1 MIAKYRTLPNTE
13 RDCMMNI
20 NSNLRNIGL
29 AALFGCVL
37 FPLLT
42 VKADSEVSVDPTAPV
57 AEIFKAAENAIS
69 RLEKRQADDLV
80 QFLRSETRKAQAWQE
95 IADLDEQLLNFIL
108 LRQSH
113 GVEALELKWRQ
124 YSAGCREKRILLLL
138 LSWNYLLEHWDDAAY
153 LENSVRYWDLSAW
166 NPTSGEYQA
175 RREEIDFVR
184 KHGRNAYDRI
194 ERLIAAG
201 KRSERWKSILIL
213 VGCILWWLGCTILHP
228 FLRRKEGE
236 YNFPTRASIAI
247 RWLGILIPIAVLLAA
262 LLFEIRNFR

>member
-1 MIAKYRTLPNTE
+1 MMKINPNL
-13 RDCMMNI
+13 CNI
-20 NSNLRNIGL
+20 SL
-29 AALFGCVL
+29 AVLLGCVL

-42 VKADSEVSVDPTAPV
+42 VKADSEGCVDPSVPV

-69 RLEKRQADDLV
+69 RLEKRPADDLA
-80 QFLRSETRKAQAWQE
+80 QFLRSETRKALAWQE

-108 LRQSH
+108 LRQNH

-138 LSWNYLLEHWDDAAY
+138 LSWNYLPEHWDSITY
-153 LENSVRYWDLSAW
+153 PENNVRYWDLSAW
-166 NPTSGEYQA
+166 NPTSEEYQA

-201 KRSERWKSILIL
+201 KRSDRWNTVLIL
-213 VGCILWWLGCTILHP
+213 AGCILWWLGCTLLHP

-247 RWLGILIPIAVLLAA
+247 RWLGILIPIAVLLVA

>member
-1 MIAKYRTLPNTE
+1 
-13 RDCMMNI
+13 MMKI
-20 NSNLRNIGL
+20 NSNLCNISL
-29 AALFGCVL
+29 AVLLGCVL

-42 VKADSEVSVDPTAPV
+42 VKANSEVCVDPSVPV

-69 RLEKRQADDLV
+69 RLEKRPADDLA
-80 QFLRSETRKAQAWQE
+80 QFLRSETRKALAWQE

-108 LRQSH
+108 LRQNH
-113 GVEALELKWRQ
+113 GVEALEL
-124 YSAGCREKRILLLL
+124 
-138 LSWNYLLEHWDDAAY
+138 
-153 LENSVRYWDLSAW
+153 NSVRYWDLSAW
-166 NPTSGEYQA
+166 DPTSGEYQA

-201 KRSERWKSILIL
+201 KRSDRWNTVLIL
-213 VGCILWWLGCTILHP
+213 AGCILWWLGCTLLHP

-247 RWLGILIPIAVLLAA
+247 RWLGILIPIAVLLVA

>member
-1 MIAKYRTLPNTE
+1 
-13 RDCMMNI
+13 MMKT
-20 NSNLRNIGL
+20 NSNLCNISL
-29 AALFGCVL
+29 AVLLGCVL

-42 VKADSEVSVDPTAPV
+42 VKADSEVCVDPSVPV

-69 RLEKRQADDLV
+69 RLEKRPADDLA
-80 QFLRSETRKAQAWQE
+80 QFLRSETRKALAWQE
-95 IADLDEQLLNFIL
+95 IADLDGQLLNFIL
-108 LRQSH
+108 LRQNH

-138 LSWNYLLEHWDDAAY
+138 LSWNYLPEHWDNAAY
-153 LENSVRYWDLSAW
+153 PENSVRYWDLSAW
-166 NPTSGEYQA
+166 DPTSGEYQA

-184 KHGRNAYDRI
+184 KHGRSAYDRI

-201 KRSERWKSILIL
+201 KRSERWNTVLIL
-213 VGCILWWLGCTILHP
+213 VGCILWWLGCTLLHP

-247 RWLGILIPIAVLLAA
+247 RWLGILIPIAVLLVA